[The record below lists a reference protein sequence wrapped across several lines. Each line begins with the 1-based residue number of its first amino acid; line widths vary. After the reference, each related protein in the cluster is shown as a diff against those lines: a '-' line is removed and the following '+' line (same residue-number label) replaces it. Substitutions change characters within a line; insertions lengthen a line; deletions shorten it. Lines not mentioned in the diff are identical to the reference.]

1 MRLHIRAHD
10 LGVKGSAAILA
21 RLDEAGLDGVQM
33 VCYKA
38 YEDIPYAPGAIT
50 AERARQIGQAFRAS
64 GKEIPFIGAY
74 FNPVHSN
81 EEKRRRGFDV
91 FADYLRVGGAM
102 GCQTVGSETGS
113 FNDDSWTYHPLNR
126 TPDALRRVIGA
137 FSGLCD
143 IGAPCGMT
151 VAMEGSSGHV
161 IWNVETMREAINAI
175 DRPNLKTI
183 FDLYNYLDASNQTDY
198 LNILDEGL
206 EKLGGRICLFHIKDW
221 NFSSGRNPV
230 QTQLGEG
237 SADLHAIL
245 SRIKQYDENA
255 TLVLEGTTGKWIE
268 PAARLIRNIWEE
280 I

>member
-10 LGVKGSAAILA
+10 LGVKGTTGILS
-21 RLDEAGLDGVQM
+21 RLDEAGLNGVQM

-38 YEDIPYAPGAIT
+38 YEDIPYAPGGIT
-50 AERARQIGQAFRAS
+50 VERAHQIAEAFKAA

-81 EEKRRRGFDV
+81 EEKRRLGFDV
-91 FADYLRVGGAM
+91 FADYLRVGSAM

-126 TPDALRRVIGA
+126 TANAFGRVVA
-137 FSGLCD
+137 TFSKLCD
-143 IGAPCGMT
+143 LGASYGMT

-161 IWNVETMREAINAI
+161 IWNVETMREALNAI

-183 FDLYNYLDASNQTDY
+183 FDLYNYLDASNQSDY
-198 LNILDEGL
+198 LSILDEGL

-221 NFSSGRNPV
+221 NFSAGSNPV
-230 QTQLGEG
+230 QTQFGEG
-237 SADLHAIL
+237 NADLHAIL